1 MKLKKFI
8 KNYVEPNTLI
18 RLHYKTNDGHVTV
31 SGKDVVK
38 MEHQLVK
45 GEYKNRKV
53 VGVTDILHPH
63 SHYPEAVNLVIGR

>member
-1 MKLKKFI
+1 
-8 KNYVEPNTLI
+8 
-18 RLHYKTNDGHVTV
+18 
-31 SGKDVVK
+31 